1 MIPPFFPWFLAFLLL
16 IACVALLVLLL
27 RYRDRS
33 VRLEAESRS
42 WQERAEDRTQMLPRA
57 QKLKNLG
64 VTSTKELPRALEDIT
79 EQAKSADVPD
89 IPS

>member
-1 MIPPFFPWFLAFLLL
+1 MISPFFPWFLAFLLL

-42 WQERAEDRTQMLPRA
+42 WQERAEDRTQMRSEERRV
-57 QKLKNLG
+57 G
-64 VTSTKELPRALEDIT
+64 KECT
-79 EQAKSADVPD
+79 G
-89 IPS
+89 

>member
-42 WQERAEDRTQMLPRA
+42 WQERAEDRTQRC
-57 QKLKNLG
+57 
-64 VTSTKELPRALEDIT
+64 
-79 EQAKSADVPD
+79 
-89 IPS
+89 

>member
-1 MIPPFFPWFLAFLLL
+1 MISPFFPWFLAFLLL

-42 WQERAEDRTQMLPRA
+42 WQERAEDRTQMLRRA
-57 QKLKNLG
+57 EEVLKDSFAGETVSEPGGN
-64 VTSTKELPRALEDIT
+64 AA
-79 EQAKSADVPD
+79 AKPAPAGQ
-89 IPS
+89 P

>member
-16 IACVALLVLLL
+16 IACVALLVLLR

-42 WQERAEDRTQMLPRA
+42 WRRTEPRC
-57 QKLKNLG
+57 
-64 VTSTKELPRALEDIT
+64 
-79 EQAKSADVPD
+79 SAGRKRC
-89 IPS
+89 